1 MTEIQRIHIVHTN
14 DLHSRFHNM
23 AKIATY
29 IKELKKEAVVNGER
43 VLAADLGDHLDR
55 VQMETE
61 GTKGMINI
69 ELLNRSG
76 VDVATIGNN
85 EGITFTKEEL
95 KRIYSQKSFK
105 LLACNL
111 KEIETNS
118 SPSWLEDY
126 YIQEV
131 NGLRIGWVGVTA
143 PYKIFYKLQGWQVE
157 APLEPLR
164 RIVQELKSQVDILIL
179 LSHLGFRGDEKIA
192 EALPE
197 IDVILGGHTHLF
209 FEVGAKKADQ
219 ALICQVGIYGEYL
232 GHLTIDYDIES
243 KRIESL
249 KEKTI
254 SLADYA
260 ADPELLEIIERNRL
274 IANKELSTP
283 ITYLQEPLDISLDSE
298 SALGNLLADGV
309 KKWVKADIGLV
320 NAGQIL
326 AGLGTGLVTKKMLHQ
341 ICPSPI
347 NTCKLK
353 LSGQQIKT
361 VLEQSLL
368 DEYKYLQLQGYGFR
382 GKELGTLSVSGIT
395 IEYDLLLPK
404 YQKIQRILFAGSLLE
419 PQQEYLVGTLDMFT
433 FGGGYGLIGE
443 GREIEYF
450 VPEFIRDILAFFL
463 PDSRFIEEG
472 LVTRWVR

>member
-1 MTEIQRIHIVHTN
+1 
-14 DLHSRFHNM
+14 
-23 AKIATY
+23 
-29 IKELKKEAVVNGER
+29 
-43 VLAADLGDHLDR
+43 
-55 VQMETE
+55 
-61 GTKGMINI
+61 
-69 ELLNRSG
+69 
-76 VDVATIGNN
+76 
-85 EGITFTKEEL
+85 
-95 KRIYSQKSFK
+95 
-105 LLACNL
+105 
-111 KEIETNS
+111 
-118 SPSWLEDY
+118 
-126 YIQEV
+126 
-131 NGLRIGWVGVTA
+131 
-143 PYKIFYKLQGWQVE
+143 
-157 APLEPLR
+157 LR

-179 LSHLGFRGDEKIA
+179 LSHLGFRGDQKIA

-368 DEYKYLQLQGYGFR
+368 DEYKYLQLEAR
-382 GKELGTLSVSGIT
+382 S
-395 IEYDLLLPK
+395 
-404 YQKIQRILFAGSLLE
+404 
-419 PQQEYLVGTLDMFT
+419 
-433 FGGGYGLIGE
+433 
-443 GREIEYF
+443 
-450 VPEFIRDILAFFL
+450 
-463 PDSRFIEEG
+463 
-472 LVTRWVR
+472 